1 MLCTPRGFF
10 CVDFIN
16 LGAEMTEAPA
26 GKDDVDE
33 DLAADLR
40 RASKGHLPAPE
51 QQLHSPDPMAAA
63 VNGKMHTRDTY
74 CRILCGGRSNCSPP
88 CTIGIGCKP

>member
-1 MLCTPRGFF
+1 
-10 CVDFIN
+10 
-16 LGAEMTEAPA
+16 MTEAPA